1 MALKIS
7 RMILPAVL
15 MVGLIGAAAHVAS
28 SNTGMEHGGHMHRHG
43 GSSLGIPL
51 PLLLR
56 NANLT
61 DAQKQQV
68 HQIFESRHTSRK
80 AEWEQLKAAKEQIK
94 AKFASSG
101 PVTAADLSGPMQQIT
116 QIQNQMA
123 QEELQD
129 ALAVRNLLTPDQL
142 KSLATTQSKLDQIRG
157 EMKSLFAKSTST
169 GSPASSA
176 TATPTE

>member
-1 MALKIS
+1 
-7 RMILPAVL
+7 
-15 MVGLIGAAAHVAS
+15 
-28 SNTGMEHGGHMHRHG
+28 
-43 GSSLGIPL
+43 
-51 PLLLR
+51 
-56 NANLT
+56 
-61 DAQKQQV
+61 
-68 HQIFESRHTSRK
+68 
-80 AEWEQLKAAKEQIK
+80 
-94 AKFASSG
+94 
-101 PVTAADLSGPMQQIT
+101 MQQIT

-142 KSLATTQSKLDQIRG
+142 KSLATTQNNLDQIRG